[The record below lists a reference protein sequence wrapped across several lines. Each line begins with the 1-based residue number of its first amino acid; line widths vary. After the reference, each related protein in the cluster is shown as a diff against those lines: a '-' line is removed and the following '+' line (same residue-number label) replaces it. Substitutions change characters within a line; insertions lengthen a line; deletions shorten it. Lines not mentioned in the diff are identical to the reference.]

1 MNRPAADELVT
12 SLIRLDLEALET
24 EARRLMPPESYDY
37 YAGGADDERTL
48 QDNVASW
55 DRLRLRP
62 RVLRDVSRIDL
73 RTTLLGTP
81 VDMPIAVAPTA
92 MQRLAHERGEAETA
106 RGAQAAGTL
115 MILSTRASMPFTAIA
130 EAAPDAPR
138 WFQVY
143 VMRDRGLT
151 TDLVEQAVEHGYRA
165 LVLTADTPVIGVR
178 RRDVRNAFRLP
189 DGFLMPNPRRAA
201 PSLEEAG
208 LTGDEAFEQAADL
221 TFETIEWLAQLSGL
235 PVVVKGVLRA
245 DDAQACVQ
253 AGAAGIVVSN
263 HGGRQL
269 DGALAPADALVEVV
283 DAVGSGAEVLVD
295 GGVRRGSDVLK
306 ALALGARGVLLGR
319 PVLWGLATGGA
330 GGVEQVLRGLASELA
345 LAMALAGAPTVAH
358 VTRDLI
364 AGTA

>member
-1 MNRPAADELVT
+1 M
-12 SLIRLDLEALET
+12 
-24 EARRLMPPESYDY
+24 
-37 YAGGADDERTL
+37 
-48 QDNVASW
+48 
-55 DRLRLRP
+55 
-62 RVLRDVSRIDL
+62 LRDVSRIDL

-92 MQRLAHERGEAETA
+92 MQRLAHERGEVETA
-106 RGAQAAGTL
+106 RGAEAAGTL

-151 TDLVEQAVEHGYRA
+151 TELVEQAVEHGYRA

-189 DGFLMPNPRRAA
+189 DGYFMPNPRRAA
-201 PSLEEAG
+201 PSLEEG
-208 LTGDEAFEQAADL
+208 GFTGDEGFEQAADL

-245 DDAQACVQ
+245 DDARACVQ
-253 AGAAGIVVSN
+253 SGAAGIVVSN

-269 DGALAPADALVEVV
+269 DGALAPVDALPEVV
-283 DAVGSGAEVLVD
+283 DAVGSDVEVLVD

-330 GGVEQVLRGLASELA
+330 AGVEQVLRGLADELA
-345 LAMALAGAPTVAH
+345 LAMALAGAPTIAD

-364 AGTA
+364 ADTA